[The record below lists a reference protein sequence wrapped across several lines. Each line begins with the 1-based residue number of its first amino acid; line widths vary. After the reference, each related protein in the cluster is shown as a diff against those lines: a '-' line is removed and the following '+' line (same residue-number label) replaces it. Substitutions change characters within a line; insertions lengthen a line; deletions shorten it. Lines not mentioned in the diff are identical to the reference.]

1 MSCYF
6 DEAIS
11 IANLNEK
18 SIYIYG
24 ASVSGVS
31 LLKYLDKKRIK
42 VTGFSDVSFSKVGN
56 DIAFFGT
63 PVIDFDVLLNCLD
76 DKTLVFLC
84 CSSEKKAQH
93 YQSVILEKC
102 SEAQCVII
110 NNYDEVYID
119 ISGRC
124 NLRCRSCQVANHH
137 KESFSYSGRGLM
149 SFELFCKIL
158 DKVQM
163 ELPYCLGVFL
173 FNYGEPLL
181 SPDLP
186 RMIHEIHSRGMIAII
201 SSNLS
206 LEYNFDSLLI
216 DPPDIFKISI
226 SGFSQKVYETTHN
239 GGNIYLVKSNM
250 YRIRMIEDKL
260 KTRVN
265 VVVGYHVYNNNQGA
279 EYIAAEDLCKELGFL
294 FQPRKA
300 IFCNIPK
307 QAGIYPFSKS
317 DIEFISEYYP
327 NSRDILTINQSKETI
342 SGTCRNALNRLF
354 IDYNGDVFLCF
365 MVMHNGGIYKSYL
378 QTSLKDI
385 RMWQKEHWI
394 CGKCKDIGFI
404 SLE

>member
-1 MSCYF
+1 M
-6 DEAIS
+6 
-11 IANLNEK
+11 
-18 SIYIYG
+18 
-24 ASVSGVS
+24 
-31 LLKYLDKKRIK
+31 
-42 VTGFSDVSFSKVGN
+42 
-56 DIAFFGT
+56 
-63 PVIDFDVLLNCLD
+63 
-76 DKTLVFLC
+76 
-84 CSSEKKAQH
+84 
-93 YQSVILEKC
+93 
-102 SEAQCVII
+102 
-110 NNYDEVYID
+110 
-119 ISGRC
+119 
-124 NLRCRSCQVANHH
+124 
-137 KESFSYSGRGLM
+137 
-149 SFELFCKIL
+149 
-158 DKVQM
+158 
-163 ELPYCLGVFL
+163 

-307 QAGIYPFSKS
+307 QAGIDPFSKS

-365 MVMHNGGIYKSYL
+365 MVMHNGGIYKSWFL
-378 QTSLKDI
+378 SEIDI
-385 RMWQKEHWI
+385 RIPTNYFSDNNWRRVGI
-394 CGKCKDIGFI
+394 CGMNAFAKKVIKEIKNNGVIDVVYIYDYWKRNDFDYYGVPLITGEEELPTVDVVINCDLAYWKDMYEHLIKMGCTTQI
-404 SLE
+404 LYLETLLREWNEFEKQ

>member
-1 MSCYF
+1 
-6 DEAIS
+6 
-11 IANLNEK
+11 
-18 SIYIYG
+18 
-24 ASVSGVS
+24 
-31 LLKYLDKKRIK
+31 
-42 VTGFSDVSFSKVGN
+42 
-56 DIAFFGT
+56 
-63 PVIDFDVLLNCLD
+63 
-76 DKTLVFLC
+76 
-84 CSSEKKAQH
+84 
-93 YQSVILEKC
+93 
-102 SEAQCVII
+102 
-110 NNYDEVYID
+110 
-119 ISGRC
+119 
-124 NLRCRSCQVANHH
+124 
-137 KESFSYSGRGLM
+137 
-149 SFELFCKIL
+149 
-158 DKVQM
+158 
-163 ELPYCLGVFL
+163 
-173 FNYGEPLL
+173 
-181 SPDLP
+181 
-186 RMIHEIHSRGMIAII
+186 
-201 SSNLS
+201 
-206 LEYNFDSLLI
+206 
-216 DPPDIFKISI
+216 
-226 SGFSQKVYETTHN
+226 
-239 GGNIYLVKSNM
+239 M

-307 QAGIYPFSKS
+307 QAGIDPFSKS

>member
-1 MSCYF
+1 
-6 DEAIS
+6 
-11 IANLNEK
+11 
-18 SIYIYG
+18 
-24 ASVSGVS
+24 
-31 LLKYLDKKRIK
+31 
-42 VTGFSDVSFSKVGN
+42 
-56 DIAFFGT
+56 
-63 PVIDFDVLLNCLD
+63 
-76 DKTLVFLC
+76 
-84 CSSEKKAQH
+84 
-93 YQSVILEKC
+93 
-102 SEAQCVII
+102 
-110 NNYDEVYID
+110 
-119 ISGRC
+119 
-124 NLRCRSCQVANHH
+124 
-137 KESFSYSGRGLM
+137 M

-300 IFCNIPK
+300 IFCNILK
-307 QAGIYPFSKS
+307 QAGIDPFSKS

>member
-1 MSCYF
+1 MSSYF

-18 SIYIYG
+18 SVYVYG
-24 ASVSGVS
+24 SSVSGVS
-31 LLKYLDKKRIK
+31 LLKYLNEKRVK
-42 VTGFSDVSFSKVGN
+42 VTGFSDISFSNVEN
-56 DIAFFGT
+56 DIAFFGV
-63 PVIDFDVLLNCLD
+63 PVVNFEFFLNRLD
-76 DKTLVFLC
+76 NNSLVFLC
-84 CSSEKKAQH
+84 CSSEKKAH
-93 YQSVILEKC
+93 RYQSVILAKC
-102 SEAQCVII
+102 SGVQCVII

-158 DKVQM
+158 DKVQI
-163 ELPYCLGVFL
+163 ELPHCLGIFL

-186 RMIHEIHSRGMIAII
+186 KMIQEIHSRGMIAII

-206 LEYNFDSLLI
+206 VEYDFDSLLI

-226 SGFSQKVYETTHN
+226 SGFTQKIYETTHN
-239 GGNIYLVKSNM
+239 GGNIHLVKTNM
-250 YRIRMIEDKL
+250 YLIRMIEDKL

-265 VVVGYHVYNNNQGA
+265 VVVGYHVYNNNQGS
-279 EYIAAEDLCKELGFL
+279 EYIAAEELCKELGFL

-300 IFCNIPK
+300 NFCNIPK
-307 QAGIYPFSKS
+307 QAGIDPFSES
-317 DIEFISEYYP
+317 DIRFISKYYP
-327 NSRDILTINQSKETI
+327 NSKEILTINQSKETI
-342 SGTCRNALNRLF
+342 SGICRNALNRLF

-365 MVMHNGGIYKSYL
+365 MVMHKEGIYKSYL
-378 QTSLKDI
+378 QTSLEDI

-394 CGKCKDIGFI
+394 CEKCKEIGFI

>member
-1 MSCYF
+1 MNIENKIIAATCDFSGYHGTLGRRSDWLQRKNRYINNLQSKFHCNPDKYIF
-6 DEAIS
+6 GVRYCELMFEELIQNTDNCSELLYRVNLS
-11 IANLNEK
+11 IDD
-18 SIYIYG
+18 S
-24 ASVSGVS
+24 
-31 LLKYLDKKRIK
+31 KK
-42 VTGFSDVSFSKVGN
+42 VSFVVPSVHQCRWDKFKRFCFNFIFPCIENGTINEIIVN
-56 DIAFFGT
+56 DIGT
-63 PVIDFDVLLNCLD
+63 LLFIR
-76 DKTLVFLC
+76 T
-84 CSSEKKAQH
+84 E
-93 YQSVILEKC
+93 
-102 SEAQCVII
+102 
-110 NNYDEVYID
+110 
-119 ISGRC
+119 GP
-124 NLRCRSCQVANHH
+124 
-137 KESFSYSGRGLM
+137 
-149 SFELFCKIL
+149 
-158 DKVQM
+158 KVQM

-307 QAGIYPFSKS
+307 QAGIDPFSKS